1 MRAVF
6 LIAIAILS
14 CFASEL
20 KIATYNVEN
29 LFDAQNN
36 GNEYKD
42 FVVGKSK
49 WNEFNA
55 ERKFNLIKNK
65 IKEINADIIALQEI
79 ENEEIL
85 KRLMK
90 ESGYKYFVFSKVEN
104 AAIGLGVLSKIRP
117 IKSHKFRISNVKTRD
132 IIRVDFL
139 LEDIKFSVFTLHFPA
154 RKNSLKQ
161 RILAFLAL
169 KNAICDAK
177 NLVVLG
183 DFNTPLNDKDGFI
196 DDLQN
201 QKELENLWR
210 LVSPDERYSHI
221 SLQAIDQILLSKNL
235 FDNAREFEVWRDER
249 AEISDH
255 CALSFVLNSSVV
267 AKNQSTIN
275 QLYAKNLN
283 FPVLVKNVTIAQKDQ
298 TGYVIDDGSKSIYVY
313 EPKGIFG
320 IGERFD
326 ITVNSVDKNE
336 GKLEINS
343 YRVAKIGTNLTENE
357 ASCD

>member
-55 ERKFNLIKNK
+55 ERKFNLVKNK

-85 KRLMK
+85 KRLME

-104 AAIGLGVLSKIRP
+104 VAIGLGVLSKIRP

-177 NLVVLG
+177 NLV
-183 DFNTPLNDKDGFI
+183 
-196 DDLQN
+196 DLQN

-283 FPVLVKNVTIAQKDQ
+283 LPVLVKNITITQKDQ